1 MMNAGAEQSL
11 FGKAF
16 SVAKRGETLLVFGLF
31 GTVLLLVLPVPP
43 LMLDMLLAA
52 SIGASLLILLI
63 IVYVKEP
70 SEFSGFPTVLLGI
83 TLFRLGLNVA
93 STRLILLDG
102 YAGNVIESF
111 GSFVVR
117 GNYVVGT
124 VVFLILVG
132 INFIVITKGAGRIA
146 EVAARFT
153 LDAMPGKQMA
163 IDAELNAGIID
174 EVKATQRREKVQK
187 EADFYGSMDGASKF
201 VRGDATAG
209 ILITVINVLGGI
221 AIGMWQ
227 QGMSFTQAL
236 ETFTLLSIGDGLVS
250 QIPAL
255 IISLAAGLLV
265 TRTSG
270 EDQDLGSQIG
280 GQMAAYPKALGILA
294 AMLALFG
301 LIPGMPLM
309 PFMAMAVLVGASTY
323 GIARFQKK
331 SKEREATE
339 NAERT
344 GRGAGDGGRQ
354 GQEGDG
360 EGSSKGLPVEFEK
373 LIEVDVFAL
382 EIGFNL
388 LSLADKAQGG
398 DLLERVTGVRK
409 TLARELGIVVPP
421 IAVRDNMEL
430 ESQEY
435 RFLLHDKE
443 VARGEVVPNRWMAMN
458 VAGSEIELKGIPTK
472 EPVFGI
478 DAVWI
483 DEDEKKTAE
492 INGYSV
498 VDSSSVLIT
507 HLSECLKHK
516 AHHLLSRQDVQKLI
530 DHVQDSAPALIQ
542 ELLPDLVSVGA
553 IHRVLQ
559 NLLKENVPIRNLT
572 LILEAIGDFAHISK
586 NPDDLAEFVRRRL
599 GEFFVGEYESE
610 KGVLK
615 AITMDP
621 RLEQMIA
628 GKVQRTNTDY
638 TLSLEPQLAQYLLR
652 ELALKA
658 NDQIENGLL
667 PILVTA
673 AEIRLPFKRF
683 FEPSLPKLNILSYQE
698 LPASTEIYNHSII
711 LFPDFALQQMRAQA
725 DAQGAGEAATAGPFA
740 ATPQRN

>member
-1 MMNAGAEQSL
+1 MSDSNGVSFKGVFSMM
-11 FGKAF
+11 
-16 SVAKRGETLLVFGLF
+16 KRGETAVVFGLF
-31 GTVLLLVLPVPP
+31 GTIMLLVLPLPAI
-43 LMLDMLLAA
+43 MLDMLLAA
-52 SIGASLLILLI
+52 SIGSSLLILLI

-70 SEFSGFPTVLLGI
+70 SEFSGFPTVLLAI

-117 GNYVVGT
+117 NNYVVGT
-124 VVFLILVG
+124 VVFLILVA
-132 INFIVITKGAGRIA
+132 INFIVITKGSGRIA

-227 QGMSFTQAL
+227 QELGFQEAL
-236 ETFTLLSIGDGLVS
+236 QKFTLLSIGDGLVS

-255 IISLAAGLLV
+255 IISMAAGLLV
-265 TRTSG
+265 TRNSG
-270 EDQDLGSQIG
+270 EDEDLGSQIG
-280 GQMAAYPKALGILA
+280 GQVAAYPKALGVLA
-294 AMLALFG
+294 AMLAIFG
-301 LIPGMPLM
+301 LIPGMPLL
-309 PFMAMAVLVGASTY
+309 PFLAMSLLCGGGAYAMQQLQGKRRIAEKQKELEEANRAKAAGRSQGAS
-323 GIARFQKK
+323 GGDPQSD
-331 SKEREATE
+331 SKH
-339 NAERT
+339 
-344 GRGAGDGGRQ
+344 
-354 GQEGDG
+354 
-360 EGSSKGLPVEFEK
+360 LPAEFEK

-409 TLARELGIVVPP
+409 TIAGELGIVVPP

-430 ESQEY
+430 EGQEY
-435 RFLLHDKE
+435 RFLLHNKE
-443 VARGEVVPNRWMAMN
+443 IARGEVVTSRWMAMN
-458 VAGSEIELKGIPTK
+458 VSGSEVELNGIPTK

-498 VDSSSVLIT
+498 VDAASVLIT
-507 HLSECLKHK
+507 HLSEALKNH
-516 AHHLLSRQDVQKLI
+516 AHHLLSRQDVQKLV
-530 DHVQDSAPALIQ
+530 DHVQESHPALVS
-542 ELLPDLVSVGA
+542 ELIPDLVSVGI

-559 NLLKENVPIRNLT
+559 NLLKENVGIRNLT

-586 NPDDLAEFVRRRL
+586 NPDDLSEYVRRRT
-599 GEFFVGEYESE
+599 GEFFVSDYEAE

-621 RLEQMIA
+621 RLEQILA
-628 GKVQRTNTDY
+628 TKIQRTNTDY
-638 TLSLEPQLAQYLLR
+638 TLSLDPQMAQYLLR
-652 ELALKA
+652 ELAIKA
-658 NDQIENGLL
+658 NDQIENGYL

-698 LPASTEIYNHSII
+698 LPSSTEINNHAII
-711 LFPDFALQQMRAQA
+711 LFPDFAQQNLQKQMRAEGA
-725 DAQGAGEAATAGPFA
+725 SASAQAGPFA
-740 ATPQRN
+740 AAQAN

>member
-1 MMNAGAEQSL
+1 MNTSPETFSL
-11 FGKAF
+11 SKGLA
-16 SVAKRGETLLVFGLF
+16 VLKRGDTALVFGLF
-31 GTVLLLVLPVPP
+31 GTVLLLVLPLPAI
-43 LMLDMLLAA
+43 LLDLLLAA
-52 SIGASLLILLI
+52 SIGISLLILLV

-70 SEFSGFPTVLLGI
+70 SEFSGFPTVLLAV

-93 STRLILLDG
+93 STRLILLEGD
-102 YAGNVIESF
+102 AGSVIESF

-117 GNYVVGT
+117 GNYLVGT
-124 VVFLILVG
+124 VIFLILVA
-132 INFIVITKGAGRIA
+132 INFIVITKGSGRIA

-174 EVKATQRREKVQK
+174 EVKATERRLKVQK

-227 QGMSFTQAL
+227 MGLPFGEAL
-236 ETFTLLSIGDGLVS
+236 EKFMLLSIGDGLVS

-265 TRTSG
+265 TRASG
-270 EDQDLGSQIG
+270 DGGDLGSQIG
-280 GQMAAYPKALGILA
+280 RQFTAYPKALG
-294 AMLALFG
+294 MLSLMLLCFG
-301 LIPGMPLM
+301 FIPGMPAA
-309 PFMAMAVLVGASTY
+309 PFLAMAGIFGGATY
-323 GIARFQKK
+323 GISRMQKRK
-331 SKEREATE
+331 NEEQKVQELSQAASAAASNRE
-339 NAERT
+339 
-344 GRGAGDGGRQ
+344 GGSSGDGS
-354 GQEGDG
+354 
-360 EGSSKGLPVEFEK
+360 GSSKGLPAEFEK
-373 LIEVDVFAL
+373 IIEVDVFAL

-435 RFLLHDKE
+435 RFLLHNKE
-443 VARGEVVPNRWMAMN
+443 VARGQVVPNRWMAMN
-458 VAGSEIELKGIPTK
+458 VSGSEVELRGIPTK

-483 DEDEKKTAE
+483 DEDEKRTAE
-492 INGYSV
+492 LNGYSV
-498 VDSSSVLIT
+498 VDTCSVLIT
-507 HLSECLKHK
+507 HLSESLKGN
-516 AHHLLSRQDVQKLI
+516 AHHLLSRQDVQKLM
-530 DHVQDSAPALIQ
+530 DHVQESHPALVQ
-542 ELLPDLVSVGA
+542 ELLPDLVSIGVV
-553 IHRVLQ
+553 HRVLQ
-559 NLLKENVPIRNLT
+559 NLLKEHVGIRNLT
-572 LILEAIGDFAHISK
+572 LILEAIGDFAHVSK
-586 NPDDLAEFVRRRL
+586 NADDLSEYVRRRV

-610 KGVLK
+610 KGTLK

-621 RLEQMIA
+621 RLEQLLSTKI
-628 GKVQRTNTDY
+628 QRTNTDF
-638 TLSLEPQLAQYLLR
+638 TLSLDPQLAQYLLR
-652 ELALKA
+652 ELAIKA
-658 NDQIENGLL
+658 NDQLERGLM

-698 LPASTEIYNHSII
+698 LPASTEIVNHAII
-711 LFPDFALQQMRAQA
+711 LFPDFAQQQMKNQTH
-725 DAQGAGEAATAGPFA
+725 AQGAAESSGLGPFA
-740 ATPQRN
+740 SVQAN